1 MAAFAEL
8 DQVVDGLCWHTLM
21 TGGRIDAGVARGLRS
36 QMRMQL
42 LDELAQLAVQRAVG
56 AISEPADQLPKRPG
70 RKVRPISEPPH

>member
-8 DQVVDGLCWHTLM
+8 DQVVDGLCWHTLL
-21 TGGRIDAGVARGLRS
+21 TGGRVDATVAKGLRS

-56 AISEPADQLPKRPG
+56 AVTEPDGQSPKRPA
-70 RKVRPISEPPH
+70 RRRPIAEPPH